1 VGSKRLEITGGTNA
15 YASARGQIAEE
26 DALRTLEIVL

>member
-1 VGSKRLEITGGTNA
+1 VGSKRFAITGGTNA
-15 YASARGQIAEE
+15 YANARGQITEE